1 MATLGGPNV
10 FPGSK
15 TWLGLTREEVAGTP
29 EMPGIFPGIAG
40 MASTIPLD
48 KSSFEPEDT
57 PHWLPDEAIRGSM
70 AQLFNMIL
78 GPEDATFSYGG
89 PFYGDMEGFFLDNVF
104 GDLSSY
110 YTGTFAGT
118 TTATALSAVG
128 ATATTLTS
136 TATFSIGGYA
146 QFEGTAST
154 IAEIVLVSGT
164 AGNTLSYV
172 NTPLRF
178 PHNNAGTVYAIAA
191 PATSPF
197 SHTFALLNSTLGYG
211 GAYGAQPPTHTFC
224 DYLGP
229 MTGLGSSPTNTYGMR
244 LYPSSCCMQLDFTG
258 NSEQL
263 FEAKTSGSSWISVPA
278 GTAPTNVVSAVV
290 PIANWR
296 SIIQMGVPGSP
307 TTLGTTFTI
316 GEWSVSVKRQLQV
329 YFTDQGVQNPY
340 IIARGPL
347 SVTGMANFSAPGDE
361 TGLQEMLTN
370 TQPAMQITINNGSA
384 ATALSYIGMTFNV
397 HQAAFT
403 KSKPTR
409 SAVLVSYE
417 NEWQGVANS
426 TNVGG
431 SGGLGPITIN
441 LVNAVPT
448 Y

>member
-1 MATLGGPNV
+1 MSYGGPNV
-10 FPGSK
+10 FPGAK
-15 TWLGLTREEVAGTP
+15 TFLGLTREQNAGSAA
-29 EMPGIFPGIAG
+29 MPGTLPGISGVAT
-40 MASTIPLD
+40 TIPMD

-89 PFYGDMEGFFLDNVF
+89 PFYGDIEGFFLDNTF

-110 YTGTFAGT
+110 YTGTFG
-118 TTATALSAVG
+118 S
-128 ATATTLTS
+128 ATTVTGGG
-136 TATFSIGGYA
+136 SIGSTSVTVTAGGGFTVGGFA
-146 QFEGTAST
+146 QFEGTASST
-154 IAEIVLVSGT
+154 AEIVAVTGT
-164 AGNTLSYV
+164 GATSISFG

-178 PHNNAGTVYAIAA
+178 AHSGTVSSVNGGSA
-191 PATSPF
+191 PVNPF
-197 SHTFALLNSTLGYG
+197 YHTFALLNSTLGYG
-211 GAYGAQPPTHTFC
+211 GSYGAQPPTHTFG

-229 MTGLGSSPTNTYGMR
+229 MTGLGSSPTNLYGMR
-244 LYPSSCCMQLDFTG
+244 LYPSSCIMQLDFTG

-263 FEAKTSGSSWISVPA
+263 LEAKASGSSWISVPA
-278 GTAPTNVVSAVV
+278 GTAPTNAVSAVV
-290 PIANWR
+290 PVPNWR
-296 SIIQMGVPGSP
+296 STIQMGVPGSP
-307 TTLGTTFTI
+307 NTLGQVFTI
-316 GEWSVSVKRQLQV
+316 GEFSISVKRQLQV

-347 SVTGMANFSAPGDE
+347 GATGMVNFSAPGDE
-361 TGLQEMLTN
+361 TALQEMLQN
-370 TQPAMQITINNGSA
+370 TQPSMQISVNNGSA
-384 ATALSYIGMTFNV
+384 ATALTYIGITFNL
-397 HQAAFT
+397 HQTAFT

-417 NEWQGVANS
+417 NEWQAVANT